1 MEAGT
6 KKIVMVTIIIVCLV
20 AAAVI
25 ALVGRTGRQTGYE
38 TIDPKE
44 MMWVKCANP
53 DCGAEYEM
61 SKQEY
66 HKTAQEKI
74 NLADLFQ
81 KPALV
86 CNECGE
92 ESIYK
97 AFKCPKCGK
106 VSFWGGAG
114 RDDFQDRCP
123 ECGYSETEDVRK
135 SRRTERQT
143 Q

>member
-6 KKIVMVTIIIVCLV
+6 KKIVMVAIIIVCLI

-25 ALVGRTGRQTGYE
+25 ALMSRTGGQTGYD
-38 TIDPKE
+38 TIDAKE
-44 MMWVKCANP
+44 RMWVKCANP

-66 HKTAQEKI
+66 HKIAHEKKT
-74 NLADLFQ
+74 LAEMFQ
-81 KPALV
+81 TPALV
-86 CNECGE
+86 CNECSE

-97 AFKCPKCGK
+97 AVKCGQCGK
-106 VSFWGGAG
+106 VFFYGAAG
-114 RDDFQDRCP
+114 RGEFPDKC
-123 ECGYSETEDVRK
+123 ECGYSETKEKRT
-135 SRRTERQT
+135 SRSAERQT